1 MSLKQKTINGLIWSF
16 SDNLIL
22 LGVNFITGIVLARL
36 LSPREFGLIGMT
48 TIFIALGQSLADS
61 GFGQALIRKKECT
74 QADYSTVFFFNIAVG
89 VFWYLLLVTS
99 ATTVATFFREPQLK
113 PLLPILGLGVILNT
127 LSLIQTTLLTKRV
140 DFKLQARISGVSSIL
155 SGVIGL
161 VFAFKGYGVWSLV
174 ALTLS
179 KNALN
184 TLFLWLWNG
193 WKPSLIFDI
202 YSFKEMFGFGS
213 KLLGAGLIDTA
224 YRNIYLAVIGKYFS
238 AIELGYYTRADAFNQ
253 LPSQNITSV
262 IQRVSFPVLSSIRED
277 IPKLKAGYK
286 KLIKSTMLISFV
298 LMIGM
303 SAVAKP
309 LVLALIGEKWLV
321 SAEYLQLLC
330 FVGMFYPLHAL
341 NLNILN
347 VLGRSDLFL
356 RLEFIKKALAIPIII
371 IGINYGI
378 KLMIMAMI
386 INTLIA
392 YYLNSYWSG
401 RLICYSMLDQIKDIL
416 PSFILALFM
425 GSIVFYSGQILH
437 VSPWIALII
446 QIITGCLLT
455 IAIAEVVKLD
465 SYLYLKQTLVE
476 QINKRV

>member
-1 MSLKQKTINGLIWSF
+1 MSFKQKTLNGLIWS
-16 SDNLIL
+16 SLDNLIL

-61 GFGQALIRKKECT
+61 GFGHALIRKKECT

-89 VFWYLLLVTS
+89 VFWYLLLVS
-99 ATTVATFFREPQLK
+99 LATTVATFFHEPQLK

-262 IQRVSFPVLSSIRED
+262 IQRVSYPVLSSIRDD

-298 LMIGM
+298 LMFGM

-309 LVLALIGEKWLV
+309 LVLAMIGEKWLV

-341 NLNILN
+341 NLNILK
-347 VLGRSDLFL
+347 VIGRSDLYL
-356 RLEFIKKALAIPIII
+356 KLEVIKKIVAIPIII

-378 KLMIMAMI
+378 KWMIIAMI
-386 INTLIA
+386 IHSLIG

-401 RLICYSMLDQIKDIL
+401 RFICYSMLDQIKDIL
-416 PSFILALFM
+416 PSFMLALFM
-425 GSIVFYSGQILH
+425 GSIVFLSGQILH
-437 VSPWIALII
+437 VSPWIALIV
-446 QIITGCLLT
+446 QIITGSLLT
-455 IAIAEVVKLD
+455 IAIAELVKLD
-465 SYLYLKQTLVE
+465 SYVYIKYTLIE

>member
-140 DFKLQARISGVSSIL
+140 DFKLQFRISAASSML

-161 VFAFKGYGVWSLV
+161 ALACKGYGVWSLV

-184 TLFLWLWNG
+184 TFFLWLWNG
-193 WKPSLIFDI
+193 WKPTLIFDFH
-202 YSFKEMFGFGS
+202 SFKEMFGFGS
-213 KLLGAGLIDTA
+213 KMLGVGLIDTA

-238 AIELGYYTRADAFNQ
+238 AIELGYYTKADAFNQ

-262 IQRVSFPVLSSIRED
+262 IQRVSYPVLSSIRDD

-298 LMIGM
+298 LMFGM

-309 LVLALIGEKWLV
+309 LVLAMIGEKWLV

-341 NLNILN
+341 NLNILK
-347 VLGRSDLFL
+347 VIGRSDLYL
-356 RLEFIKKALAIPIII
+356 KLEVIKKIVAIPIII

-378 KLMIMAMI
+378 KWMIIAMI
-386 INTLIA
+386 IHSLIG

-401 RLICYSMLDQIKDIL
+401 RFICYSMLDQIKDIL
-416 PSFILALFM
+416 PSFMLALFM
-425 GSIVFYSGQILH
+425 GSIVFLSGQILH
-437 VSPWIALII
+437 VSPWIALIV
-446 QIITGCLLT
+446 QIITGSLLT
-455 IAIAEVVKLD
+455 IAIAELVKLD
-465 SYLYLKQTLVE
+465 SYVYIKYTLIE

>member
-1 MSLKQKTINGLIWSF
+1 MSLKQKTLNGLSWSF
-16 SDNLIL
+16 LDNFVL
-22 LGVNFITGIVLARL
+22 LGVNFITGIILARL

-74 QADYSTVFFFNIAVG
+74 QTDYSTVFFFNIAVG
-89 VFWYLLLVTS
+89 VFWYLLVVTS
-99 ATTVATFFREPQLK
+99 ATTVANFFNEPQLK
-113 PLLPILGLGVILNT
+113 PLLPILGLGVILSA

-140 DFKLQARISGVSSIL
+140 DFKLQTKISGASSIL
-155 SGVIGL
+155 SGAIGMSL
-161 VFAFKGYGVWSLV
+161 AFKGYGVWSLV

-184 TLFLWLWNG
+184 TLFLWIWND
-193 WKPSLIFDI
+193 WKPTLIFDFH
-202 YSFKEMFGFGS
+202 SFKEMFGFGS
-213 KLLGAGLIDTA
+213 KLLGVGLIDTT
-224 YRNIYLAVIGKYFS
+224 YRNIYLIVIGKYFS
-238 AIELGYYTRADAFNQ
+238 AIELGYYTRAEALNQ

-262 IQRVSFPVLSSIRED
+262 IQRVSYPVLSSIRDD
-277 IPKLKAGYK
+277 IPKLKSGYK

-298 LMIGM
+298 LMVGM
-303 SAVAKP
+303 AAVAKP

-341 NLNILN
+341 NLNMLN
-347 VLGRSDLFL
+347 VLGRSALIL
-356 RLEFIKKALAIPIII
+356 RLEFIKKTLSIPIII
-371 IGINYGI
+371 IGIYYGI

-401 RLICYSMLDQIKDIL
+401 RFICYSMLDQIKDIF
-416 PSFILALFM
+416 PSFMLAIFM
-425 GSIVFYSGQILH
+425 GSIVFLLGQILH
-437 VSPWIALII
+437 VSPWVALIT
-446 QIITGCLLT
+446 QIITGSLLT
-455 IAIAEVVKLD
+455 IAIAELVKLD

-476 QINKRV
+476 QIKKRT

>member
-1 MSLKQKTINGLIWSF
+1 MSFKQKTLNGLIWS
-16 SDNLIL
+16 SLDNLIL

-61 GFGQALIRKKECT
+61 GFGHALIRKKECT

-89 VFWYLLLVTS
+89 VFWYLLLVS
-99 ATTVATFFREPQLK
+99 LATTVATFFHEPQLK

-262 IQRVSFPVLSSIRED
+262 IQRVSFPVLSSIRDD

-298 LMIGM
+298 LMFGM

-309 LVLALIGEKWLV
+309 LVLAMIGEKWLV

-341 NLNILN
+341 NLNILK
-347 VLGRSDLFL
+347 VIGRSDLYL
-356 RLEFIKKALAIPIII
+356 KLEVIKKIVAIPIII

-378 KLMIMAMI
+378 KWMIIAMI
-386 INTLIA
+386 IHSLIG

-401 RLICYSMLDQIKDIL
+401 RFICYSMLDQIKDIL
-416 PSFILALFM
+416 PSFMLALFM
-425 GSIVFYSGQILH
+425 GSIVFLSGQILH
-437 VSPWIALII
+437 VSPWIALIV
-446 QIITGCLLT
+446 QIITGSLLT
-455 IAIAEVVKLD
+455 IAIAELVKLD
-465 SYLYLKQTLVE
+465 SYVYIKYTLIE